1 MQVTE
6 QFRDFIRKH
15 QKDDLNKLLLS
26 ANRYPDIDIPFAVE
40 QLTSRRQIKDKLP
53 SWYDNE
59 ALLFPAKIAAEQCS
73 SELTGLY
80 KQQLVGE
87 NERVCD
93 LTGGLGVDSYF
104 ISRKAREVLY
114 LERFERYCETAR
126 HNFGVLQAD
135 NIQVLNTDA
144 VEYLEQ
150 IEQVDLFYIDP
161 ARRGEGDKRV
171 YALED
176 CEPDLIRLAPALLQ
190 KAPRIIA
197 KISPMADIQHTLQLL
212 PQTTGVHVVSVKNE
226 CKELLFIL
234 ERTTALVDPL
244 ITCVNLASE
253 STESFSFTLAD
264 ERDTAAGMAAGIGR
278 FLYEPNASLLK
289 AGAFKCVA
297 DRMGVA
303 KLQVSSHL
311 YTSDNL
317 VELFPGRKFAVQ
329 EVYPFTGKLAKE
341 LHKTV
346 PKANITVR
354 NFPLSVQELRKRT
367 KIAEGGDVYIFA
379 TTNVNGDKLLVR
391 CSKLA

>member
-1 MQVTE
+1 
-6 QFRDFIRKH
+6 
-15 QKDDLNKLLLS
+15 LN
-26 ANRYPDIDIPFAVE
+26 A
-40 QLTSRRQIKDKLP
+40 
-53 SWYDNE
+53 
-59 ALLFPAKIAAEQCS
+59 
-73 SELTGLY
+73 
-80 KQQLVGE
+80 
-87 NERVCD
+87 
-93 LTGGLGVDSYF
+93 
-104 ISRKAREVLY
+104 
-114 LERFERYCETAR
+114 
-126 HNFGVLQAD
+126 
-135 NIQVLNTDA
+135 DA

-244 ITCVNLASE
+244 ITCVNLTSE

-264 ERDTAAGMAAGIGR
+264 ERDTATGMAAGIGR

-341 LHKTV
+341 LHKSV

-379 TTNVNGDKLLVR
+379 TTNANGDKLLVR

>member
-1 MQVTE
+1 M
-6 QFRDFIRKH
+6 
-15 QKDDLNKLLLS
+15 
-26 ANRYPDIDIPFAVE
+26 
-40 QLTSRRQIKDKLP
+40 
-53 SWYDNE
+53 
-59 ALLFPAKIAAEQCS
+59 
-73 SELTGLY
+73 
-80 KQQLVGE
+80 
-87 NERVCD
+87 
-93 LTGGLGVDSYF
+93 
-104 ISRKAREVLY
+104 
-114 LERFERYCETAR
+114 
-126 HNFGVLQAD
+126 
-135 NIQVLNTDA
+135 
-144 VEYLEQ
+144 
-150 IEQVDLFYIDP
+150 
-161 ARRGEGDKRV
+161 

-176 CEPDLIRLAPALLQ
+176 CEPDLIRLAPVLLQ

-264 ERDTAAGMAAGIGR
+264 ERDTAAGMAVGIGR

-341 LHKTV
+341 LHKSV

-379 TTNVNGDKLLVR
+379 TTDANGDKLLVR